1 MREPRCG
8 VCAALSLL
16 LSGFGVFS
24 SLGHLGLLNL
34 EVLDLEVLSLQGAS
48 MNGHAV
54 NLKQQQLRMPLSL
67 SLSLSPSATSRAAG
81 LGPRPPRQQGAQNAL
96 APREF
101 SQRRR
106 RGGQESRAWECFN
119 PFSLMFPVEALDLFW
134 ACSI

>member
-67 SLSLSPSATSRAAG
+67 SLSLSLSRPQQQAAPQALVHGLRDNRVLKMLWLHENSLSDAGVEVRKAG
-81 LGPRPPRQQGAQNAL
+81 LGSVSTPSA
-96 APREF
+96 
-101 SQRRR
+101 
-106 RGGQESRAWECFN
+106 
-119 PFSLMFPVEALDLFW
+119 
-134 ACSI
+134 